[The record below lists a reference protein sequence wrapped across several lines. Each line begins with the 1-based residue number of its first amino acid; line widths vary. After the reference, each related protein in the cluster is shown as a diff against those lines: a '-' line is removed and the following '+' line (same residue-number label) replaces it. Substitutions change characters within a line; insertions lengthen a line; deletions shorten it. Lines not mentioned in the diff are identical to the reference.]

1 MGDITLLLSRAR
13 EGDKASLDA
22 IFELLHPE
30 LRQIA
35 HRRLAGHQREGGVD
49 TTALVHECYLKLVPR
64 ESMAPAG
71 RAHFL
76 GYAATVMRSIIVD
89 AARAAKTDRR
99 GGDAQQVT
107 LDTALLASLPNPAD
121 EIIDVHAAL
130 DELRHIDE
138 RLVRVVEMR
147 FFAGLP
153 DEDIAEAL
161 GVTDRTVRRDWA
173 KARLLLAHALRS

>member
-1 MGDITLLLSRAR
+1 MGEITQLLARAR
-13 EGDKASLDA
+13 EGDKACLDT

-30 LRQIA
+30 LRQVA
-35 HRRLAGHQREGGVD
+35 QRRLAGHQREGGVD
-49 TTALVHECYLKLVPR
+49 TTALVHECYLKLAPR
-64 ESMAPAG
+64 EGLAPAD

-76 GYAATVMRSIIVD
+76 AYAATVMRSIIVD

-99 GGDAQQVT
+99 GGDAPHVT
-107 LDTALLASLPNPAD
+107 LDTVLLESLAHPAE
-121 EIIDVHAAL
+121 EILDVHAAL
-130 DELRHIDE
+130 ESLRQIDE

-173 KARLLLAHALRS
+173 KARLLLAHALRN